1 MGEKMTKWTACLAA
15 LFCFGVAIHSSSA
28 KELTLN
34 DIFPTDRVIDVQITV
49 PQRDWDTIRHQS
61 RDFMT
66 ALGASRQF
74 KPMERPYTYV
84 EASVSI
90 DGVVF
95 PKIGL
100 RKKGFIGSLSST
112 RPSLKIKLNHVDK
125 KGGIEGLTN
134 LTLNNNK
141 QDTSLMSQFMGYA
154 LFNAIGSPA
163 PRCAYAKVTVNG
175 ESLGIYSHVETVRKP
190 LLKRAFGN
198 SKGPLYEG
206 TVVDFYE
213 GWENSFEHKRGDD
226 TRGRAHINALID
238 LLADPKATEADIGEL
253 VDLDSFYK
261 FWAAEGVVGFWDGY
275 SGNKNN
281 FFVYLN
287 PEDSKFHFTPWGMDS
302 IFTKMSKLEF
312 MNDRRAPISV
322 KTQGLIAYKLYQLE
336 SGRKRYA
343 EALTKILDN
352 HWNAPE
358 LLATLDKIAVMV
370 EPHLVS
376 AQRVIVEEWGRRG
389 GWGGESKKP
398 TFASELEE
406 VRDFIRNRKSDLQ
419 AEIAGGMP
427 VWRKRPE
434 PPFVIAEDGD
444 FMKGFLKTIENTLA
458 GAARTGDLEVIEQH
472 IADGADINALHFEMP
487 PLTWAAMMGQTE
499 AAELLLQ
506 HGADINGRNRD
517 NNTAL
522 HLAVFLGHAETAELL
537 LKSGADVNVK
547 NNDGATSVD
556 MLGVPWEMTR
566 LLTKP
571 MGIELE
577 REKVEAGKAKIRTIF
592 SVDAKIGAEILPN
605 TESNSK
611 DLWAAASTGDLQAIK
626 RYIEE
631 GGDVNALDG
640 GFKLSAMS
648 WAALH
653 GQPEVVQLLVENGA
667 EVDIKSGDG
676 ATPLHSAAFF
686 GRTDVAKLLLE
697 NGADPQTRNNDGATP
712 VDVLSVD
719 WETTAF
725 IGGLVGVDTGKEEI
739 AAMKIG
745 RDEVAKLFGVKGTF
759 NDASASRAQN
769 LSIAAFTGDLAAMKQ
784 ALADGADPNTK
795 DPQSGSTLLATAALM
810 GHTEVVALLLEHGA
824 DVNVKSRDG
833 GTALHAAAFL
843 GRAEIVK
850 LLLDKGADT
859 TLRNNIGSIA
869 IDGAKLDWLITKG
882 ILGMLKLEVDEAEV
896 KAGRVEVMKLL
907 EGQNK

>member
-1 MGEKMTKWTACLAA
+1 MTKWTVCLAT
-15 LFCFGVAIHSSSA
+15 LFCLGVAIHSSSA

-49 PQRDWDTIRHQS
+49 SQQDWDTIRYQG

-95 PKIGL
+95 PKVGL
-100 RKKGFIGSLSST
+100 RKKGFIGSLSHT

-198 SKGPLYEG
+198 SNGPLYEG

-253 VDLDSFYK
+253 IDLESFYK

-358 LLATLDKIAVMV
+358 LLATLDKAAVMV
-370 EPHLVS
+370 EPHLVP
-376 AQRVIVEEWGRRG
+376 AQRVIEED
-389 GWGGESKKP
+389 WGGGRGARRNFNKP
-398 TFASELEE
+398 TFTSELEK
-406 VRDFIRNRKSDLQ
+406 VREFIRNRKSDIQ
-419 AEIAGGMP
+419 VEIANGMP
-427 VWRKRPE
+427 VWRRRPD
-434 PPFVIAEDGD
+434 PPFVISADGD
-444 FMKGFLKTIENTLA
+444 FMKSFLKSMENTLA
-458 GAARTGDLEVIEQH
+458 GAARAGDLEAIKQH

-487 PLTWAAMMGQTE
+487 PLTWAAMMGQTQ
-499 AAELLLQ
+499 AVELLLQ
-506 HGADINGRNRD
+506 HGADVNGRNRD
-517 NNTAL
+517 DNTAL

-537 LKSGADVNVK
+537 LKSGSDVNVK

-577 REKVEAGKAKIRTIF
+577 REKVEAGKAKIR
-592 SVDAKIGAEILPN
+592 E
-605 TESNSK
+605 
-611 DLWAAASTGDLQAIK
+611 
-626 RYIEE
+626 
-631 GGDVNALDG
+631 
-640 GFKLSAMS
+640 
-648 WAALH
+648 
-653 GQPEVVQLLVENGA
+653 
-667 EVDIKSGDG
+667 
-676 ATPLHSAAFF
+676 
-686 GRTDVAKLLLE
+686 
-697 NGADPQTRNNDGATP
+697 
-712 VDVLSVD
+712 
-719 WETTAF
+719 
-725 IGGLVGVDTGKEEI
+725 
-739 AAMKIG
+739 
-745 RDEVAKLFGVKGTF
+745 LFGVDDAFKGADTSSPQF
-759 NDASASRAQN
+759 
-769 LSIAAFTGDLAAMKQ
+769 LSAAFTGDVSVMKQ
-784 ALADGADPNTK
+784 ALAGGADPNTK
-795 DPQSGSTLLATAALM
+795 DPQSGSTLLAIAALM
-810 GHTEVVALLLEHGA
+810 GHTEVVDLLLEHGA
-824 DVNVKSRDG
+824 DVNAKSRDG

-869 IDGAKLDWLITKG
+869 IDGAKLDWLITNG
-882 ILGMLKLEVDEAEV
+882 ILGMLKIEADEAEV
-896 KAGRVEVMKLL
+896 KAGRAEVIKLL